1 MGSFTKGYGKA
12 RKMTEAW
19 AIQKCT
25 KKGASSETGMSF
37 SINKS
42 HFREAGM
49 SFRIS
54 EASSERTR
62 FRSRYVIE
70 NT

>member
-1 MGSFTKGYGKA
+1 
-12 RKMTEAW
+12 
-19 AIQKCT
+19 
-25 KKGASSETGMSF
+25 MSF

-54 EASSERTR
+54 EVYSERTR
-62 FRSRYVIE
+62 FRSQYVVE